1 MKSKF
6 RKGEEERRVGISN
19 GVPMGASVPPSWK
32 QPFTQNAPL
41 PPSSETISTPPS
53 PSNQRL
59 SWEESGGFE
68 KQTEADS
75 LRWRK
80 RGLWVPG
87 YSPVVAASFTIEW
100 FSFLE
105 ASVKSKREDYK
116 KVRSVQWV
124 PTPLTPSELSRLP
137 GTHFSTT
144 HCTHTEERQTQKAQ
158 DRPYSASEWL
168 PEKRLHSSA
177 DGHWV
182 ISTLGLLWIL
192 LLYEH
197 SHTSFCVNTLF
208 FFSWVYIL
216 TVGTFLLVRL

>member
-1 MKSKF
+1 M
-6 RKGEEERRVGISN
+6 
-19 GVPMGASVPPSWK
+19 ASPWEPRCRHLGSSH
-32 QPFTQNAPL
+32 L
-41 PPSSETISTPPS
+41 PRMLLCPQAQRPS
-53 PSNQRL
+53 PPHPRPQTKDFRGKSQVVLRIRL
-59 SWEESGGFE
+59 
-68 KQTEADS
+68 KADS

-80 RGLWVPG
+80 RELWVPG
-87 YSPVVAASFTIEW
+87 YSPVVAASFAIEW

-124 PTPLTPSELSRLP
+124 PTPLTPSELSHLP

-144 HCTHTEERQTQKAQ
+144 HCTLTEERQTQKAQ
-158 DRPYSASEWL
+158 DRPSSASEWL
-168 PEKRLHSSA
+168 PEKRLLSSA
-177 DGHWV
+177 DRHWV

-208 FFSWVYIL
+208 FFN
-216 TVGTFLLVRL
+216 FLDCIYWG